1 MTLVPAFYSLNEIH
15 KPATHRVYH
24 NNNACPPGRDIPQK
38 ERLLGT
44 GSYRLCEDCNKLNA
58 KGS

>member
-44 GSYRLCEDCNKLNA
+44 VAIGSA
-58 KGS
+58 KVATS